1 MLEALKESRTP
12 QSASRYWADNA
23 EREYGVNVW
32 LYALDAYYRN
42 LLVVA
47 EKTEIPLR
55 YVLEPVAQPM
65 PRGIANQ
72 VVTDL
77 TLRIKRRGE

>member
-47 EKTEIPLR
+47 EKTEKPLR
-55 YVLEPVAQPM
+55 YVLEPVAEPM